1 MAKNQNGFT
10 VWDSDYEKQLFTP
23 EEIEEN
29 ALQAKLIGELISAR
43 ESQGMTQRDLEK
55 VSGVTQSAIA
65 RLEKGVSSPTL
76 DTVFK
81 ILIPLGKTLTIVP
94 MNQQNQA

>member
-1 MAKNQNGFT
+1 MTKNQNGFT

>member
-10 VWDSDYEKQLFTP
+10 VWDSDYEKRFFTA

-43 ESQGMTQRDLEK
+43 ESQGMTQRDLER